1 MAPRLSWVEEIES
14 HFSPSCVLLQK
25 KFQIWEMKISLS
37 PGFWGEIA
45 SVGTSG
51 GKRTFW
57 KMGHA
62 RKGEGEEEV
71 ALLEA
76 RGGGGG
82 EQSRACIIN
91 NPTLL
96 NMGKGSVCRRRNLF
110 PRRRR
115 RRRSDEESKLR
126 NRVSVLSSR
135 YVKKKTR
142 GEEEKSYCG
151 EGKTK

>member
-1 MAPRLSWVEEIES
+1 MPPWGPLEEKGLFEKW
-14 HFSPSCVLLQK
+14 HTQ
-25 KFQIWEMKISLS
+25 EM
-37 PGFWGEIA
+37 E
-45 SVGTSG
+45 
-51 GKRTFW
+51 R
-57 KMGHA
+57 
-62 RKGEGEEEV
+62 GEEEV

-76 RGGGGG
+76 RGGGG